1 MGCSFKNLFLLK
13 PNSQQWE
20 NIQIFTHFTVLMKHG
35 IHTKTLVIR
44 IKIKTRTIITE
55 KKCVFSQNTQYKKI
69 DFFYMSP

>member
-1 MGCSFKNLFLLK
+1 MRLLKYFFCLKVNGLQFLLK

-35 IHTKTLVIR
+35 IHTKTLVVR

-55 KKCVFSQNTQYKKI
+55 KMCI
-69 DFFYMSP
+69 